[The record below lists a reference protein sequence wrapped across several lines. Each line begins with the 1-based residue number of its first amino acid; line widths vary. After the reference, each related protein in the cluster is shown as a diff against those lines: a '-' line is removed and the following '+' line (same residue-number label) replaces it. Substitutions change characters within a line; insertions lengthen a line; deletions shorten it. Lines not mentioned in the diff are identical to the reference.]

1 MIKTIKKLIMIL
13 MAVIILSLTVVV
25 PTQTAQAKA
34 IQKNGYYL
42 TVVTKSRKN
51 IYMDYPVLKK
61 VSFKKNKFVSYG
73 GFLYYK
79 KYPSGEK
86 TIKNQK
92 RTFTL
97 SKKCKYL
104 LGNVFTEDD
113 DITSST
119 KSISKKEFIKKVKKI
134 IKNDKENP
142 DLGIQV
148 KGKQIVRMYLQDY

>member
-13 MAVIILSLTVVV
+13 MAVIILGLTVVV

-34 IQKNGYYL
+34 VQKKGYYL

-79 KYPSGEK
+79 KEYPSGKEK
-86 TIKNQK
+86 TMKEQK

-97 SKKCKYL
+97 SKKCKYF
-104 LGNVFTEDD
+104 LG
-113 DITSST
+113 DICFDMTDST
-119 KSISKKEFIKKVKKI
+119 KSISKKAFIQKVKKLI
-134 IKNDKENP
+134 EKDKVNP

-148 KGKQIVRMYLQDY
+148 KGGKIVQMYLQVS